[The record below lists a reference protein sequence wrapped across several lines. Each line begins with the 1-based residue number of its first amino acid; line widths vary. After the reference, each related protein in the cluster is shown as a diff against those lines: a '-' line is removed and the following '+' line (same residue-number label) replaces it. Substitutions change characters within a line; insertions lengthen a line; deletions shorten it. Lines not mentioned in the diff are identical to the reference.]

1 MSEKASEKSKMS
13 TVDFV
18 QFALRERIA
27 PHSSGKNVKDRIR
40 AASRSLGWSF
50 SRTKDAWYA
59 DPRMSISADEIREVE
74 ETAGVRYGRK
84 EITKNDRIIA
94 KAEALLVGEDEDISR
109 SFIAAFRAFLSVM
122 DRTGASR
129 D

>member
-1 MSEKASEKSKMS
+1 MS
-13 TVDFV
+13 TVEFV
-18 QFALRERIA
+18 QFTLQERIA
-27 PHSSGKNVKDRIR
+27 PLGSGKNVKDRIR
-40 AASRSLGWSF
+40 AASRMLGWSY

-59 DPRMSISADEIREVE
+59 DPRISISADEIRVIE

-84 EITKNDRIIA
+84 EITENDRIIA
-94 KAEALLVGEDEDISR
+94 KAEALLVGEDENLSR